1 METEIKVLNEVNLAE
16 EIEKDEFVEPI
27 SSLDAEY
34 ENMEKITICSSVQ
47 YK

>member
-1 METEIKVLNEVNLAE
+1 MGKMKILNEVDLEQEVE
-16 EIEKDEFVEPI
+16 EGTFIEPI

-34 ENMEKITICSSVQ
+34 ENMEKITIASSVQ